1 MKLFKT
7 RTGLLP
13 LFLLVVS
20 FGTAA
25 LLKPWWE
32 RIRGLAPKDSLPDPE
47 PAQTPASWPASRA
60 STWTVGPQSRVP
72 EITRTAIKSPATAG
86 GITKHRIRSP
96 RHSGS
101 QNEQQLSRALDALQ
115 ARLS

>member
-7 RTGLLP
+7 RTGMLP

-25 LLKPWWE
+25 LLKPWWD
-32 RIRGLAPKDSLPDPE
+32 RIRGLAPRDLLPVPE
-47 PAQTPASWPASRA
+47 PTKTPASWPASRA
-60 STWTVGPQSRVP
+60 STWTVDPQSKVP
-72 EITRTAIKSPATAG
+72 EITRTEIKSPATSAG
-86 GITKHRIRSP
+86 MTKHRIRSP

-101 QNEQQLSRALDALQ
+101 HNDQQLSRALDALQ
-115 ARLS
+115 AHRS